1 MHVLVDVENSTS
13 AGHVGHVVDE
23 ELLLEDQQAGAAHTA
38 DHFVRR
44 HEQRRADE

>member
-38 DHFVRR
+38 DHLCGDMKSAS
-44 HEQRRADE
+44 Q